1 MRPVMNCSTAS
12 GCVVAY
18 PLRLNVSADDTVP
31 HYVFTIGFDL
41 TIGLNMH
48 VVETTPGNGTLHI
61 NITTVSAKAVIYD
74 DAAIPV
80 KIAGLQLKAALI
92 CQLAKLLL
100 NQELSAGIPLPA
112 LGPIKLEGT
121 QVTMDNSFIA
131 LASGLLLPPSEPSPS
146 ARTWPVKI
154 R

>member
-1 MRPVMNCSTAS
+1 MNCSS
-12 GCVVAY
+12 SIGCVVAY

-48 VVETTPGNGTLHI
+48 VVESTPGNGTLHI

-80 KIAGLQLKAALI
+80 RIEGLQLKSGLI

-100 NQELSAGIPLPA
+100 NKELSTGIPLPL
-112 LGPIKLEGT
+112 LGPIKLEGA
-121 QVTMDNSFIA
+121 QVTMDNGFIA
-131 LASGLLLPPSEPSPS
+131 LASGLLLPPSEPAHL
-146 ARTWPVKI
+146 ARTWPVEI